1 MYLRRDF
8 NFRSDIG
15 AEVVAHCG
23 DWLGLGGGFDSIALE
38 GSHFELTAEVCGLKP
53 VLLTIIKVMEG
64 RFSMTHFCRVLKGLS
79 DIKRKFLIVVHVFY
93 VLTVAGFSRGLV
105 DRSVGSF
112 FGMLITLISLE
123 GFAFKLIS
131 LAGVNELLVESHSGA
146 TH

>member
-1 MYLRRDF
+1 MHLGGDF
-8 NFRSDIG
+8 NLRSDVG
-15 AEVVAHCG
+15 AKIVARG
-23 DWLGLGGGFDSIALE
+23 RNWLGLRQFDSIALE
-38 GSHFELTAEVCGLKP
+38 RCHFELTTEEGGLKT
-53 VLLTIIKVMEG
+53 VLLTVIKVVEG
-64 RFSMTHFCRVLKGLS
+64 RLSIIHFCRVLQGLG

-93 VLTVAGFSRGLV
+93 VLTVAGVSRGLV

-146 TH
+146 AH